1 MTKDEEIA
9 ILQKLAE
16 TDQTSYF
23 VDTFGQKTTEKMVEN
38 IKNDHPLLLGTD
50 FYKLSKK
57 NVETIKKTLKLAI
70 KGLEIDIE
78 RLENNSNADKIYLRQ
93 LKEEYTDLVFAENH
107 LRN

>member
-9 ILQKLAE
+9 MLQKLAE

-23 VDTFGQKTTEKMVEN
+23 VDTFGQETTEKMVEN
-38 IKNDHPLLLGTD
+38 IKNDYPILCGTN

-57 NVETIKKTLKLAI
+57 NVEIMKKTLQAKI
-70 KGLEIDIE
+70 FS
-78 RLENNSNADKIYLRQ
+78 LENEIEILENGENPDVVYINS
-93 LKEEYTDLVFAENH
+93 LKQECIDLIFAENR

>member
-1 MTKDEEIA
+1 MTKNEEITM
-9 ILQKLAE
+9 LQKLAE

-23 VDTFGQKTTEKMVEN
+23 VDTFGQKTTEKMIEN

-57 NVETIKKTLKLAI
+57 NVSTIKKTLKLAI
-70 KGLEIDIE
+70 KGLETEIE
-78 RLENNSNADKIYLRQ
+78 RLENDSNSDSAYIIK